1 MKRFILFFLFNF
13 LLISFSFTQVSYKVD
28 EGSTM
33 TITGTST
40 LHDWTSK
47 VNEINGDFVFKNE
60 IQDKKLPKSGSIVEQ
75 IKMVIPVLSI
85 ESPRGSTMD
94 KKTYNALKSEEHPNM
109 IFEVK
114 SDNIERIID
123 KSAEKFLL
131 KVTGDLS
138 LAGYTKEITIDLEGQ
153 KLPSGQL
160 KFLGA
165 YPIDMVE
172 YEIEPPS
179 AMFGQIKTGK
189 DVVIDFD
196 LLLSEI

>member
-1 MKRFILFFLFNF
+1 MKRLILFFLFNF
-13 LLISFSFTQVSYKVD
+13 LFISFSFTQVSYKVD

-60 IQDKKLPKSGSIVEQ
+60 IQDKKLPKSGSIAEQ
-75 IKMVIPVLSI
+75 IRMVIPVLSI

-123 KSAEKFLL
+123 KSEEKFLL

-138 LAGYTKEITIDLEGQ
+138 LAGHTKEITIDLEGQ

>member
-1 MKRFILFFLFNF
+1 MKRLILFFLFNC

-47 VNEINGDFVFKNE
+47 VNEINGDFVFNND
-60 IQDKKLPKSGSIVEQ
+60 IQNKKLPKSGSIVEQ

-94 KKTYNALKSEEHPNM
+94 KKTYNALKSEENPNM
-109 IFEVK
+109 VFEVK
-114 SDNIERIID
+114 SDNIESIID

-131 KVTGDLS
+131 KVTGDLT

-196 LLLSEI
+196 LLLSEN